1 MKHRDYS
8 AEGDVWHGILEINNS
23 MRRWSHELDA
33 IEEMPVGESVETSV
47 GGITKVEQKIDHSFD
62 FDYNTVY
69 MIFEWNE
76 RFFKYTGWK
85 SSYGTSHWNDWVEE
99 VEKKEETRIFYE

>member
-1 MKHRDYS
+1 MKMRDYN
-8 AEGDVWHGILEINNS
+8 AEGEVFSAIAEVNN
-23 MRRWSHELDA
+23 RGFRWGHERDA
-33 IEEMPVGESVETSV
+33 IEEMPVGESVDTPF
-47 GGITKVEQKIDHSFD
+47 GILTKVEQKIDHSFD

-76 RFFKYTGWK
+76 RFFKFTGWK

-99 VEKKEETRIFYE
+99 VEKKEETRVFYE